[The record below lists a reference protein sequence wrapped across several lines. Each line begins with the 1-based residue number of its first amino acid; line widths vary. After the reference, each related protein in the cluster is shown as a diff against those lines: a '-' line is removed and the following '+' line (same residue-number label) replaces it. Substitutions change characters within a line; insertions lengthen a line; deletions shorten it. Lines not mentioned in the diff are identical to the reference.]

1 MDWKEN
7 PQLADRL
14 LDIIAEDMKLDKPLP
29 HVTELI
35 YCLTRS
41 YHDRFDYIPL
51 SPKEVVLFSIGVEL
65 GKSMVRSHRQE
76 VDGVLDGIHYSID
89 FMDPEGGA
97 ESAMLGGRL
106 GEVKSTRMAPKKLPA
121 DFPTTWMKQLLSYMM
136 CQGDT
141 QAVYSVIYL
150 QPALFKTWEV
160 EATQQEVDDNWDWM
174 KERHATYMDFIGDGE
189 VPTPFTYNESWEC
202 KNCRY
207 KLICDTKGALD
218 AATQQEL

>member
-7 PQLADRL
+7 PQLSDRL
-14 LDIIAEDMKLDKPLP
+14 LDIIAEDMKLNKPLP

-65 GKSMVRSHRQE
+65 GKGLVRSHRQE

-89 FMDPEGGA
+89 FMDPEKGA
-97 ESAMLGGRL
+97 NSPPPSMMGRL
-106 GEVKSTRMAPKKLPA
+106 GEIKSTRMPVKKLPV
-121 DFPTTWMKQLLSYMM
+121 DFPVTWTKQLLSYMK
-136 CQGDT
+136 CQGST
-141 QAVYSVIYL
+141 QAIYSVVYL
-150 QPALFKTWEV
+150 QPAVFKTWEV
-160 EATQQEVDDNWDWM
+160 EATQQEVDGNWDWLLSRY
-174 KERHATYMDFIGDGE
+174 KLYMDFIGRGE
-189 VPTPFTYNESWEC
+189 VPTPFEYNESWEC

-207 KLICDTKGALD
+207 KLLCDASL
-218 AATQQEL
+218 ATEQQEL